1 MIKTKKIIQL
11 GCFVYNLKNQFILIN
26 CDQLLFLKKYKN
38 IWDIIEISLYE
49 KRIYSLIYKLL
60 KYRVTHIWFSS

>member
-1 MIKTKKIIQL
+1 MIKSKKILQL

-38 IWDIIEISLYE
+38 IWNLLEISLYE
-49 KRIYSLIYKLL
+49 KRIYSLIFKLL
-60 KYRVTHIWFSS
+60 KYRVKHIWLS

>member
-1 MIKTKKIIQL
+1 MIKTKKILKL

-38 IWDIIEISLYE
+38 IADILEISLYE
-49 KRIYSLIYKLL
+49 NRIYSLIYKLL
-60 KYRVTHIWFSS
+60 KYRVKHL